1 MVLTYYQLTQIN
13 CVHNRIEIWKD
24 DLNDIRTMDD
34 MIEEEFG
41 VVFENEDGDVHFNSE
56 QEYTWFL
63 LKWS

>member
-13 CVHNRIEIWKD
+13 CVRNRIEIWKD

-34 MIEEEFG
+34 MIEDEFG